1 MILKVIAKRQKAALL
16 WKHMMLKVIAKRQ
29 KAALLWRPI
38 FKMGSFSR
46 LSSTITKQEFNQNVG

>member
-1 MILKVIAKRQKAALL
+1 
-16 WKHMMLKVIAKRQ
+16 MLKVIAKRQ